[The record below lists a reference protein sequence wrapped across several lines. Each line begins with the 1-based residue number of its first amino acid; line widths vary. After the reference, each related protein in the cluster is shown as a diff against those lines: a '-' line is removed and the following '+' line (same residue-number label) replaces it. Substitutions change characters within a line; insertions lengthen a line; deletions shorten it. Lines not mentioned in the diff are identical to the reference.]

1 MLEIKIKE
9 MIEKDIEMLNK
20 VVEIRKGNQDLY
32 TQLIAKYSMLDKDFD
47 KNIKTGGK
55 ACTGNEGFDYR
66 PELKQILEKLKMY
79 ILLDNIPIQYTE
91 NVANGAIVM
100 NVKKFKN
107 KGIVGHNGRQET
119 NKQTNINTNVN
130 VEKDKKECW
139 LKRIFKKK

>member
-20 VVEIRKGNQDLY
+20 VVEVRSGSQDLY
-32 TQLIAKYSMLDKDFD
+32 KQLVAKYTMLDKDFD

-55 ACTGNEGFDYR
+55 ACASNDGFDYR

-79 ILLDNIPIQYTE
+79 ILLDDIPIQYTE

-119 NKQTNINTNVN
+119 NKQTNITTSVKL
-130 VEKDKKECW
+130 EKDKKECW
-139 LKRIFKKK
+139 LKRIFKRK